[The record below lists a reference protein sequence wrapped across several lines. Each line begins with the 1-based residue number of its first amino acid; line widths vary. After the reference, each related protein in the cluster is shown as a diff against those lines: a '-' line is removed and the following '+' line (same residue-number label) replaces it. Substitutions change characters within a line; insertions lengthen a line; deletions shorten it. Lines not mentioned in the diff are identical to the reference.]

1 MSNFRDKRIFSVK
14 RNFITLSDNV
24 SEIDCVF
31 NRIDQRT
38 NKPERTQLT
47 PGRK

>member
-1 MSNFRDKRIFSVK
+1 MSNFTDKRVFSTK
-14 RNFITLSDNV
+14 GNIITLSDNI